1 MRAIKRM
8 VAAVMLV
15 TMVFC
20 MVSTTALAASYDNIP
35 VDSLTALND
44 AFEEKVRRAGR
55 IIAEERGLL
64 LPASAYEQHRN
75 AYAGQNTLNA
85 DTQTFYEEVKNNS
98 VTLDDI
104 YQEFPALASE
114 ALSTTGLDSSY
125 TEPLVAV
132 RASSDPEF
140 GDYRSK
146 IYYTYYERVETD
158 SVESDTYSGL
168 ANLAISIVS
177 IGLKPAQ
184 AIVVSVLQAAIGSN
198 TWTSC
203 SDYHLTTLEES
214 CLSGKWG
221 EVYTSGGL
229 LCETDWR
236 GYQDLFAH
244 LGQRIGQ
251 ISDRAGLGYST
262 FLVGYNNYFPSF
274 HDRKPPIFSW
284 NFCDFKRLFKYASL
298 AIKSIR
304 LTFGMINAGPCER
317 AFSFF
322 VLIHFATVD
331 AVAPVNSAAS
341 LVETMSGMSRK
352 LSM

>member
-35 VDSLTALND
+35 VDSLTAIND

-140 GDYRSK
+140 GDYRSN

-177 IGLKPAQ
+177 ISLKPAQ

-236 GYQDLFAH
+236 GY
-244 LGQRIGQ
+244 
-251 ISDRAGLGYST
+251 
-262 FLVGYNNYFPSF
+262 
-274 HDRKPPIFSW
+274 
-284 NFCDFKRLFKYASL
+284 CYASRTDEY
-298 AIKSIR
+298 AIATAVTWKGN
-304 LTFGMINAGPCER
+304 TC
-317 AFSFF
+317 FSE
-322 VLIHFATVD
+322 TTD
-331 AVAPVNSAAS
+331 AVRVHYAYDDKFYNATYLRTKS
-341 LVETMSGMSRK
+341 LELYQKAYDETYTVLYGVLPGYVEYNWYDDVTWTSPKSNPFA
-352 LSM
+352 